1 MKQLLRKWE
10 NFKST
15 KSIAHIHCL
24 AGNENG
30 KNEYRINVF
39 ISLGIDLNNVVV
51 AHVHEWYNVRLLH
64 FIPQVMYC
72 I

>member
-24 AGNENG
+24 ARNENG

-51 AHVHEWYNVRLLH
+51 AHV
-64 FIPQVMYC
+64 QC
-72 I
+72 T

>member
-24 AGNENG
+24 ARNENG

-51 AHVHEWYNVRLLH
+51 AHVHEWYNVRLT
-64 FIPQVMYC
+64 FYPKYNG
-72 I
+72 